1 MVGSMTLSGG
11 SVNALPQPKKK
22 YTYDDFTKD
31 VESAGLTG
39 SFSDADLDLA
49 RNNPEAGKKIMGF
62 KIDYNNATTD
72 EARATA
78 NASANAVRREGAQYH
93 GGVDGLGTEKVPG
106 TAQPGYSDLSKDE
119 EYIAKRN
126 ELMAPREEFSYD
138 ADKDERMK
146 NYERQYKSAMEL
158 AGSDAL
164 ARTAAA
170 SGGRISSAAARAV
183 TQAEA
188 EYMAALAD
196 KTVELEED
204 AYSRWLTEQQLK
216 QQDLENLRKAAAEDY
231 ERKYNERE
239 YTDSRN
245 DTAWEQEYK
254 GKVFDA
260 DQAALAWEQGYKD
273 KVFDADQAALA
284 WEQGYKGKMFDADQA
299 ALAWEQGY
307 KDKVF
312 DADQAALAWEQGY
325 KDWQNRWNIAR
336 VRAELGDYGKLNEIT
351 DATFAPQY
359 SEEAKTTV
367 QKLLDL
373 GYTYEQ
379 IKALAGM

>member
-1 MVGSMTLSGG
+1 MAENMNLNGG
-11 SVNALPQPKKK
+11 NVNTLPQPKKN

-39 SFSDADLDLA
+39 SFSDADLELA
-49 RNNPEAGKKIMGF
+49 KSNPEAGKKLMGF

-78 NASANAVRREGAQYH
+78 NASANAVRKAGAQYH
-93 GGVDGLGTEKVPG
+93 GGVDGLGTEKIPE
-106 TAQPGYSDLSKDE
+106 TTQPGYSDLSKDD

-146 NYERQYKSAMEL
+146 SYERQYKSAMEL

-170 SGGRISSAAARAV
+170 SGGRISSAAARAA

-196 KTVELEED
+196 KSVELEED

-216 QQDLENLRKAAAEDY
+216 QQDLENLRAVHNEDY
-231 ERKYNERE
+231 ERDYNERA
-239 YTDSRN
+239 YTDGRE
-245 DTAWEQEYK
+245 DAAWEKEYRGKVFDADREDALWEKEYK

-260 DQAALAWEQGYKD
+260 DREDAA
-273 KVFDADQAALA
+273 
-284 WEQGYKGKMFDADQA
+284 
-299 ALAWEQGY
+299 
-307 KDKVF
+307 
-312 DADQAALAWEQGY
+312 
-325 KDWQNRWNIAR
+325 WNKIWNTAYT
-336 VRAELGDYGKLNEIT
+336 RAQLGDYGKLNEIT

-379 IKALAGM
+379 IMALAGM

>member
-1 MVGSMTLSGG
+1 MSVGTVTMGKGMNS
-11 SVNALPQPKKK
+11 LPMPEKK
-22 YTYDDFTKD
+22 YGYEDFTKD

-39 SFSDADLDLA
+39 SFSAADLELA
-49 RNNPEAGKKIMGF
+49 KNNPEAGKKILGF

-78 NASANAVRREGAQYH
+78 NESANAVRREEAQYH
-93 GGVDGLGTEKVPG
+93 GGVDGLGTEKIPE
-106 TAQPGYSDLSKDE
+106 TTQPGYSDLSKDD

-126 ELMAPREEFSYD
+126 ELMAPREKFSYD
-138 ADKDERMK
+138 PDKDEKMK
-146 NYERQYKSAMEL
+146 SYERQYKSAMEL

-170 SGGRISSAAARAV
+170 SGGRISSAAARAA

-196 KTVELEED
+196 KSVELEED
-204 AYSRWLTEQQLK
+204 AYSRWLTDQQLK
-216 QQDLENLRKAAAEDY
+216 QQDLENLRAVHNEDY
-231 ERKYNERE
+231 ERSYNERA
-239 YTDSRN
+239 YTDGRE
-245 DTAWEQEYK
+245 DVAWEKEYK

-260 DQAALAWEQGYKD
+260 DRADAAWEKEYKGKVFDADREDAAWEQGYKD
-273 KVFDADQAALA
+273 KVFNADR
-284 WEQGYKGKMFDADQA
+284 EDV
-299 ALAWEQGY
+299 AWEQGY

-312 DADQAALAWEQGY
+312 NADRDDAAWKKRYDIGY
-325 KDWQNRWNIAR
+325 T
-336 VRAELGDYGKLNEIT
+336 RAQLGDYGKLNEIT
-351 DATFAPQY
+351 DATFASQY

>member
-1 MVGSMTLSGG
+1 MSVGTVTMGNGMNS
-11 SVNALPQPKKK
+11 LPMPEKK
-22 YTYDDFTKD
+22 YGYEDFTKD

-39 SFSDADLDLA
+39 SFSAADLELA
-49 RNNPEAGKKIMGF
+49 KNNPEAGKKILGF

-78 NASANAVRREGAQYH
+78 NESANAVRREEAQYH
-93 GGVDGLGTEKVPG
+93 GGVDGLGTEKIPE
-106 TAQPGYSDLSKDE
+106 TTQPGYSDLSKDD
-119 EYIAKRN
+119 EYITKRN
-126 ELMAPREEFSYD
+126 ELMAPREKFSYD
-138 ADKDERMK
+138 PDKDERMK
-146 NYERQYKSAMEL
+146 SYERQYKSAMEL

-164 ARTAAA
+164 ARIAAS
-170 SGGRISSAAARAV
+170 SGGRISSAAARAA

-196 KTVELEED
+196 KSVELEED
-204 AYSRWLTEQQLK
+204 AYSRWLTDQQLK

-239 YTDSRN
+239 YTDGRN
-245 DTAWEQEYK
+245 DTAWEQGFSETVHADDK
-254 GKVFDA
+254 AHAKAVLEENTRQFDEGLDFDKTVHA
-260 DQAALAWEQGYKD
+260 DD
-273 KVFDADQAALA
+273 KANTEWQ
-284 WEQGYKGKMFDADQA
+284 KMWD
-299 ALAWEQGY
+299 
-307 KDKVF
+307 
-312 DADQAALAWEQGY
+312 
-325 KDWQNRWNIAR
+325 IAYA
-336 VRAELGDYGKLNEIT
+336 RAQLGDYGKLNELT
-351 DATFAPQY
+351 DAGFAPQY

>member
-1 MVGSMTLSGG
+1 MAENMNLNGG
-11 SVNALPQPKKK
+11 NVNTLPQPKKN

-39 SFSDADLDLA
+39 SFSAADLELA
-49 RNNPEAGKKIMGF
+49 KSNPEAGKKLMGF

-78 NASANAVRREGAQYH
+78 NASANAFRKAEAQYH
-93 GGVDGLGTEKVPG
+93 GGVDGLGTEKIPE
-106 TAQPGYSDLSKDE
+106 TTQPGYSDLSKDD

-126 ELMAPREEFSYD
+126 ELMAPREKFSYD
-138 ADKDERMK
+138 PDKDEKMK
-146 NYERQYKSAMEL
+146 SYERQYKSAMEL

-164 ARTAAA
+164 ARIAAS
-170 SGGRISSAAARAV
+170 SGGRISSAAARAA

-188 EYMAALAD
+188 EYMAAMAN
-196 KTVELEED
+196 KATELEDD

-239 YTDSRN
+239 YTDGRE
-245 DTAWEQEYK
+245 DTAWEQGFSETVHADDK
-254 GKVFDA
+254 AHADAILAEDIRQFNEGLDFDKTVHA
-260 DQAALAWEQGYKD
+260 DD
-273 KVFDADQAALA
+273 KSNT
-284 WEQGYKGKMFDADQA
+284 
-299 ALAWEQGY
+299 
-307 KDKVF
+307 
-312 DADQAALAWEQGY
+312 
-325 KDWQNRWNIAR
+325 DWQNRWNIAR
-336 VRAELGDYGKLNEIT
+336 VRAELGDYGKLNELT
-351 DATFAPQY
+351 DTTFAPQY

-379 IKALAGM
+379 IMALAGM